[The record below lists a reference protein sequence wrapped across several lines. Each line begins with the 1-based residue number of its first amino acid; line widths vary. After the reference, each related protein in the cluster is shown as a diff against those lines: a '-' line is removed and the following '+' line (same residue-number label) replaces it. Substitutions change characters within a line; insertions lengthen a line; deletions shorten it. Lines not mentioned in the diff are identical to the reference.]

1 MRQSRR
7 LALLPLAHR
16 LIAAASFV
24 LLLSQAAAG
33 QTPSAASGVETGAIA
48 GAPFRIE
55 VPDNWNGA
63 LVVYAHGYDA
73 AKVPRPATN
82 WDEARHAAIRTPFLS
97 RGFAVAQSD
106 FRTQGWAVKEALED
120 LEALRLHFIARHG
133 KPSRTYLTGHS
144 MGGFIT
150 VVMLEQHQDAY
161 DGGLAICGPYLPALV
176 FMTDSLF
183 SMLVT
188 FDAMFPDLLHLAH
201 DGRLDLAAAP
211 GPTPQQMGAAL
222 QASPEKAARYAARF
236 REKPEAVPYILSF
249 YREILRELMA
259 RAGGNPFDNLGTI
272 YMGFGDDAALNRSI
286 GRYAADPAARAYL
299 LANASTTGRHIS
311 PILALHTT
319 DDPIVDPEYA
329 NLYEVE
335 SAQAGSGDLFVQRF
349 VVASGHCAVD
359 APLVG
364 AAFDDLVRWVEKKEK
379 PAAGEQKPPAASQ

>member
-7 LALLPLAHR
+7 RALLALAGQ
-16 LIAAASFV
+16 LIAAASCA

-33 QTPSAASGVETGAIA
+33 QTPSAAPGVETGAIA

-55 VPDNWNGA
+55 VPDHWNGA

-73 AKVPRPATN
+73 VKVPRPATN
-82 WDEARHAAIRTPFLS
+82 WGQAEVRTVFLS

-150 VVMLEQHQDAY
+150 IVMLEQHQDAY

-188 FDAMFPDLLHLAH
+188 FDAIFPGVLQLAH
-201 DGRLDLAAAP
+201 DGRLDPAAAP
-211 GPTPQQMGAAL
+211 GPTPQQIGAAL
-222 QASPEKAARYAARF
+222 QASPEKAVRYAARF
-236 REKPEAVPYILSF
+236 RVKPEAVPYILSF
-249 YREILRELMA
+249 YREILRELIT

-272 YMGFGDDAALNRSI
+272 YMGFGDDAALNRGI

-299 LANASTTGRHIS
+299 LANASTTGRHVS

-329 NLYEVE
+329 NLYQVE

-379 PAAGEQKPPAASQ
+379 PAAGEQKPPAAP